1 VKTLYAAKSISVG
14 DHPHFS
20 LFGLTIDSDIL
31 MSTVLALII
40 IIFMGWRLRK
50 TVTDGVP
57 GKFQLIW
64 EILVVDIVG
73 DLATSAMGEKGKKFI
88 PLGVTVFIFVLVCN
102 WIGFLP
108 TAMHPGQS
116 GEIFPA
122 PTSDVNL
129 PLALALFV
137 IVWVHIESLRERRIG
152 GYFKHFAQPFSA
164 LTPMNLIEEATKPI
178 TLTLPSLRQPLLR
191 RSDDRRRGGPDA
203 QGVGPV
209 RNHLEA
215 VRPRHRSDPGLH
227 LHVAHDHLPR
237 HGDEPRARARSK
249 AREKEGKEAERSTRD
264 FAVTPIRRNRKWQ
277 DRQSKARSASP
288 GALVG
293 GGIALGGGAI
303 GAAIGD
309 GLAGSQTIAAI
320 ARQPEIENK
329 ARRTSS

>member
-14 DHPHFS
+14 DHHHFS

-152 GYFKHFAQPFSA
+152 GYFKHFAQPFAA

-178 TLTLPSLRQPLLR
+178 TLTLRLFGNLFS
-191 RSDDRRRGGPDA
+191 GGLMIVVVA
-203 QGVGPV
+203 ALMAKAIGPFEIIWKPFD
-209 RNHLEA
+209 L
-215 VRPRHRSDPGLH
+215 
-227 LHVAHDHLPR
+227 
-237 HGDEPRARARSK
+237 
-249 AREKEGKEAERSTRD
+249 
-264 FAVTPIRRNRKWQ
+264 
-277 DRQSKARSASP
+277 
-288 GALVG
+288 
-293 GGIALGGGAI
+293 AI
-303 GAAIGD
+303 GAIQAYIFMLLTIIYLDMATSHEQGHEAKHEKKKEKKRNAV
-309 GLAGSQTIAAI
+309 LETSQ
-320 ARQPEIENK
+320 
-329 ARRTSS
+329 